1 MRLLLFVQLEASGDM
16 LLESI
21 ERILA
26 AVGKDVGD
34 MDYAINHLQDEVK
47 RLQEEVGPIQGDQ
60 GQLEQ
65 GAEDLVKRTVDVC

>member
-1 MRLLLFVQLEASGDM
+1 MRPLLFLQLEASGDM

-34 MDYAINHLQDEVK
+34 MDYAINHLQHEVK
-47 RLQEEVGPIQGDQ
+47 RLQEEVGPIQEIGR
-60 GQLEQ
+60 
-65 GAEDLVKRTVDVC
+65 AHV

>member
-1 MRLLLFVQLEASGDM
+1 MQLEASGDM

-21 ERILA
+21 ECILA

-47 RLQEEVGPIQGDQ
+47 RLQEEVRPTQGDR

-65 GAEDLVKRTVDVC
+65 GAEDSVKRNVDSC